1 MSEAVDNL
9 ESDALALNE
18 KDRLE
23 LASRLL
29 GSVEPQADGADAT
42 WEKEIVQRIERYDRG
57 DAESIPAAEVFEG
70 LADHVRSDS

>member
-29 GSVEPQADGADAT
+29 GSVESQANGADAT

-57 DAESIPAAEVFEG
+57 EAESIPAAEVFEG
-70 LADHVRSDS
+70 LANHVRSAS